1 MRLDVDGAP
10 VEGDPAPGQSL
21 RTYLRGQ
28 GRFEVKKGCDAGD
41 CGACTVLVD
50 GAPVHSC
57 LYPAVR
63 AEGRA
68 VTTAGGLAPGD
79 EPHPVQD
86 SFARH
91 FAFQCGFCTPGMT
104 VTASTLAEEDLPD
117 LDRRLKGNLCRC
129 TGYRPIREAVEHAV
143 RGCGGGCLGCPSGQG
158 DAPGDDAPVSARADV
173 RPPAADR
180 VVQGREPYTFDV
192 DVPGLTHLKVLASP
206 HAHAR
211 IVAIDASAALA
222 MPGVHA
228 VLTHEDAPVTRYS
241 TARHAN
247 RLDDPRDTRI
257 LDSVVRFRGQRVAA
271 VVADTPALAEA
282 ACAVIDV
289 IYEVLPAVLDPE
301 EARSPGAPLVH
312 PALTPEDGVAEA
324 SRNVVA
330 SWRGGYGNVGR
341 GLARATAVATGT
353 WSNAR
358 VSHAQLETHG
368 SIGWIDAD
376 GRLTLR
382 TSTQVPFL
390 TRDELALVLDLD
402 PSTVRVFA
410 ARVGGGFGG
419 KQEIFTEDIVA
430 LAVLRTGRPVAYEM
444 TREEEFVRTATRHP
458 FRVTAT
464 LGADSD
470 GRLTAMDIEV
480 LSNTGAYGNHAIGV
494 MFHGCAESLEAY
506 RSPAK
511 RLHAEVVYTN
521 TTPAGAFRGY
531 GLGQVIFAVES
542 ALDDL
547 ALRLGIDPFEL
558 RRRNAVRDGD
568 KLGVTERRHHEDLIF
583 GSYGLDQ
590 CLDLA
595 EAALRRGNGV
605 EAPPGWAVG
614 EGMALSMIATI
625 PPRGHPATAAVTAFP
640 DGTVEVAAGTV
651 EFGNGTH
658 TVLTQIAAEAL
669 GVAPGAVR
677 LRTSD
682 TDATSHDTGAW
693 GSTGITVAGKAVHA
707 AAVALR
713 SLLDGGAPVPSEGLT
728 AHGETDGKVRS
739 LAFNVHAARVAV
751 DVETGRVRILQ
762 SIQAADAGV
771 VLNPAQCRG
780 QIEGGVAQGIG
791 SALYEEVLM
800 GDHGSPTNPAFRVY
814 RVPQMADVPE
824 TEVYFAQTSDSLG
837 PLGAKSMSE
846 SPYNPVAPALANA
859 IRRAIGARP
868 MELPMTRD
876 RVWRLAASVAPTPV
890 RDAQPSD
897 LR

>member
-1 MRLDVDGAP
+1 MRISVDGAP
-10 VEGDPAPGQSL
+10 LEGEPRPGQCL
-21 RTYLRGQ
+21 RTYLRERGT
-28 GRFEVKKGCDAGD
+28 FEVKKGCDAGD

-50 GAPVHSC
+50 GTPVHSC
-57 LYPAVR
+57 LYPAQR
-63 AEGRA
+63 ADGA
-68 VTTAGGLAPGD
+68 AITTAGGLAPGED
-79 EPHPVQD
+79 LHPVQE

-104 VTASTLAEEDLPD
+104 VTASTLTEDDLPD
-117 LDRRLKGNLCRC
+117 LDRKLKGNLCRC

-143 RGCGGGCLGCPSGQG
+143 RGCGGACVGCPSTGAA
-158 DAPGDDAPVSARADV
+158 DNAPVAVGASAQ
-173 RPPAADR
+173 PPAAAR
-180 VVQGREPYTFDV
+180 VVQGREPYTFDA
-192 DVPGLTHLKVLASP
+192 DVPGLTHLKVLGSP

-211 IVAIDASAALA
+211 IVSIDASAALA
-222 MPGVHA
+222 MEGVLA
-228 VLTHEDAPVTRYS
+228 VLTHEDAPAIRFS
-241 TARHAN
+241 TARHAS
-247 RLDDPRDTRI
+247 RMDDPRDTRI
-257 LDSVVRFRGQRVAA
+257 LDSVMRFRGQRVAA
-271 VVADTPALAEA
+271 VVAETAGIAEA
-282 ACAVIDV
+282 ACAALRVE
-289 IYEVLPAVLDPE
+289 YEVLPAVLDPE
-301 EARSPGAPLVH
+301 EARSPGAPVIH
-312 PALTPEDGVAEA
+312 PGLTPEDGVAE
-324 SRNVVA
+324 SGRNVIA
-330 SWRGGYGNVGR
+330 SWRGSYGNVGR
-341 GLARATAVATGT
+341 GLARSTAIATGT
-353 WSNAR
+353 WSTAR

-368 SIGWIDAD
+368 SLGWIDED

-382 TSTQVPFL
+382 TSSQVPFL
-390 TRDELALVLDLD
+390 TRDELALVLGRD
-402 PSTVRVFA
+402 PGSIRVFT

-430 LAVLRTGRPVAYEM
+430 LAVLHTGRPVAYEM
-444 TREEEFVRTATRHP
+444 TREEEFIRTATRHP

-542 ALDDL
+542 ALDEL
-547 ALRLGIDPFEL
+547 ALKLGIDPFEL
-558 RRRNAVRDGD
+558 RRINAVRDGD
-568 KLGVTERRHHEDLIF
+568 KLGVTERRHHEDLVF

-595 EAALRRGNGV
+595 EAALARGNGV
-605 EAPPGWAVG
+605 EAPAGWSVG

-625 PPRGHPATAAVTAFP
+625 PPRGHPATASVTAFP
-640 DGTVEVAAGTV
+640 DGTALVAAGTV

-669 GVAPGAVR
+669 GLAPTAVR

-682 TDATSHDTGAW
+682 TDATTHDTGAW

-713 SLLDGGAPVPSEGLT
+713 ARLDAGAEIPPEGLS
-728 AHGETDGKVRS
+728 AEGATDGKVRS
-739 LAFNVHAARVAV
+739 LAFNVQAFRVAV
-751 DVETGRVRILQ
+751 EPDTGTVRILQ
-762 SIQAADAGV
+762 SVQAADAGV

-780 QIEGGVAQGIG
+780 QVEGGVAQGIG
-791 SALYEEVLM
+791 SALYEEVLV
-800 GDHGSPTNPAFRVY
+800 GEDGAPANPAFRVY
-814 RVPQMADVPE
+814 RVPQMADVPD
-824 TEVYFAQTSDSLG
+824 TEVYFADTSDVLG
-837 PLGAKSMSE
+837 PMGAKSMSE

-876 RVWRLAASVAPTPV
+876 RVWRLASSAP
-890 RDAQPSD
+890 RDAQDS
-897 LR
+897 